1 MGIVREV
8 SKDTFSSTPSTAAF
22 TSSSSLASVV
32 IHGYVLSSDTQ
43 SYLPQLTGYRTH
55 FLNILSKLPEYFAQK
70 GWNSPNDADDG
81 PFQFA
86 TGTQSHYFDF
96 LSSEPYYQQA
106 FNTTMTAS
114 FRRKGQSWFK
124 FFPVEEKL
132 RVEDPMAPLLVDIG
146 GGQGEDILAFQDK
159 FPHLPGKLVL
169 QDLPVVVEGIQGTIS
184 PVEAQGY
191 NFFDEQPNKGAKAYY
206 LRTVLHDWPDKQA
219 LQILARVRETM
230 TPESLLL
237 INEVLVPETNRSLSS
252 VVADLAMMTSYAA
265 LERTQAQFEAVLNEA
280 GFELVNVWRPD
291 GVEVQSAQQAVLL
304 EARLKR

>member
-22 TSSSSLASVV
+22 ISSSSLASVV

-146 GGQGEDILAFQDK
+146 GGQGEDIFAFRDK

-169 QDLPVVVEGIQGTIS
+169 QDLPVVIEGIQGTIS

-191 NFFDEQPNKGAKAYY
+191 KP
-206 LRTVLHDWPDKQA
+206 
-219 LQILARVRETM
+219 
-230 TPESLLL
+230 
-237 INEVLVPETNRSLSS
+237 VLVFCCGGSGDDDFICCIG
-252 VVADLAMMTSYAA
+252 ADTDAI
-265 LERTQAQFEAVLNEA
+265 
-280 GFELVNVWRPD
+280 
-291 GVEVQSAQQAVLL
+291 
-304 EARLKR
+304 